1 MFMEEKSLS
10 GLVCLDASE
19 LQTRGGL
26 TFKEFIQYAIYL
38 EPIIH
43 FVTNYVPQ
51 FVKGFKDG
59 YYKKI

>member
-1 MFMEEKSLS
+1 MS

-26 TFKEFIQYAIYL
+26 TFKEFLQYAIYL

-59 YYKKI
+59 YYKKV